1 MRPRT
6 RIATLVAIAGA
17 SVLGTTS
24 PALASDFALTMSG
37 PSSTTVGQP
46 TVFHID
52 GTNPPPSVYP
62 FASWLDVSVIS
73 ITATPTCPQD
83 DSQATTLAPSTGGA
97 NIAFLL
103 PEHAD
108 AGGHFTA
115 VAGFTPIG
123 AGTGLICAYTNDGAG
138 NTLAMASLTL
148 NILPAAPAGR
158 VQPTPSPAPVPVPP
172 PTTVPAP
179 PASAPANV
187 ALPRLTRSGAIM
199 RCSPGRW
206 SGAVR
211 SYAYRWLVDGRVR
224 TRASAGRLRVDR
236 SLRGHVLRCA
246 VTATGPSGQSAT
258 ATSAGVRG

>member
-37 PSSTTVGQP
+37 PSTTTVGQP

-73 ITATPTCPQD
+73 IAATPTCPQD

-103 PEHAD
+103 PEHVD
-108 AGGHFTA
+108 VNGYFTA

-123 AGTGLICAYTNDGAG
+123 PGTGLICAYTNDGAG

-148 NILPAAPAGR
+148 NILPAAPAGGAH
-158 VQPTPSPAPVPVPP
+158 PIPPPP

-179 PASAPANV
+179 PATAPANV
-187 ALPRLTRSGAIM
+187 ARPRLTRSGAIM
-199 RCSPGRW
+199 RFSRGLW

-224 TRASAGRLRVDR
+224 TRASGSRLRVDR

-246 VTATGPSGQSAT
+246 VKATGPSGRSAT
-258 ATSAGVRG
+258 ASSAGVRG